1 MNSIE
6 PLSKEMLEKEMTP
19 TASLSF
25 ALFLGVALSGF
36 YFYDLLKRWNNID
49 EYLLQFDKKL
59 EKICTIQDAQTDV
72 IEEHEQRI
80 REKKDY
86 DESDEVQY
94 DKYQAWKGEY
104 FDEPRKV
111 EISLSRKKETTLKE
125 NQDWIVWEGESNASV
140 TARDYY
146 LGNLNPD
153 FQWEI
158 REGDDYYILVAMES
172 FVESWNSVILLEIF
186 MTFPSQE
193 SLLEFTEQTSFNGNP
208 TINLAL
214 KKCLEEKKLQWQRVL
229 IHANEA

>member
-1 MNSIE
+1 MDSIE
-6 PLSKEMLEKEMTP
+6 PLSKEMLEREMTP
-19 TASLSF
+19 SASLSF
-25 ALFLGVALSGF
+25 ALFFGVALSGF
-36 YFYDLLKRWNNID
+36 YFYDLLQRWHKTD
-49 EYLLQFDKKL
+49 EHVSQFDTKVQKL
-59 EKICTIQDAQTDV
+59 CMIQDAQTDV

-86 DESDEVQY
+86 DESDEVQH

-125 NQDWIVWEGESNASV
+125 NQEWIVWEGESNASV

-158 REGDDYYILVAMES
+158 REGEDYYILVAMES

-186 MTFPSQE
+186 MTFPSQQ

-214 KKCLEEKKLQWQRVL
+214 KKYLEEKKLRWQRVL
-229 IHANEA
+229 IHANGE

>member
-1 MNSIE
+1 
-6 PLSKEMLEKEMTP
+6 MT
-19 TASLSF
+19 TSASLSF
-25 ALFLGVALSGF
+25 ALFFGVALSGF
-36 YFYDLLKRWNNID
+36 YFYDLLQRWHKTD
-49 EYLLQFDKKL
+49 EHVSQFDTKVQKL
-59 EKICTIQDAQTDV
+59 SMIQDAQTDV

-86 DESDEVQY
+86 DESDEVQHE
-94 DKYQAWKGEY
+94 KYQAWKGEY

-111 EISLSRKKETTLKE
+111 EISLSRKKETTVKE
-125 NQDWIVWEGESNASV
+125 NQEWIVWEGESNASV

-158 REGDDYYILVAMES
+158 REGEDYYILVAMES

-186 MTFPSQE
+186 MTFPSQQ

-229 IHANEA
+229 IHANGE